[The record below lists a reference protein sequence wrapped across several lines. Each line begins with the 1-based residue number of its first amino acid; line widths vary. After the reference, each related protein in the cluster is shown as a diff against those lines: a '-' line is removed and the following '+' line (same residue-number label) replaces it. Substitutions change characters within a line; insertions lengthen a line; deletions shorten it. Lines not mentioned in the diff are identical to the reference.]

1 MKTTYKILRFNA
13 FYWYIVRDDGES
25 QQCLWKNGEWHKFT
39 CGKNWFDL
47 TKNFDVAPDRYK
59 TRREARD
66 TLRQYKQPANLDE
79 VWTKCLI
86 MWRYIVKKW
95 KKNKRLRIDVLKREY
110 LKNNHYVHLLSDC
123 HFCDYCKQCCT
134 NCPGTLVDENFSC
147 INISYNHF
155 YKPDKFLQKIEQLNK
170 KRLLKKE
177 N

>member
-1 MKTTYKILRFNA
+1 MKISGGVENYENVWFIRRLNKGCTEY
-13 FYWYIVRDDGES
+13 
-25 QQCLWKNGEWHKFT
+25 LWKDGEWHNKT
-39 CGKNWFDL
+39 FDDPHCVFEFH
-47 TKNFDVAPDRYK
+47 NAPGYYK
-59 TRREARD
+59 TRREARN

-95 KKNKRLRIDVLKREY
+95 KKNKRLRIDILKREY